1 LKSALAIHSFS
12 SSVFEVGFFNKY
24 GESILDFIIFET
36 VAVSSQRIV
45 KSKIDLV
52 PFLQYR

>member
-1 LKSALAIHSFS
+1 MKSALAIHSFS